1 MMIHRL
7 LTLPELAAILGR
19 SPETVRRDLRRN
31 PHAVPPRCSI
41 AGTRQLRWHE
51 ADVRDWLELQRAPS
65 TAGGRQ

>member
-1 MMIHRL
+1 MTIHRL

-51 ADVRDWLELQRAPS
+51 ADVRDWLELQRAPNS
-65 TAGGRQ
+65 AGGR